1 MILESV
7 ITCPRCGHCA
17 TETMPIDACLFFY
30 NCKCCG
36 EQLKPRSGDC
46 CVFCSYGSMPCPP
59 VQETRAR
66 DNEDCCGSPQARSRK
81 DWLGNARASLLAW
94 WLPQA
99 AIIAGPVV
107 TVPVRTAVWVGAL
120 VWMGAACLFNARR
133 SGRTHCWITGP
144 YYIAMVGPVLTL
156 GTGTVAAGLYAWI
169 ACALLILVGDK
180 IIWWATER
188 AWGIYS

>member
-1 MILESV
+1 
-7 ITCPRCGHCA
+7 
-17 TETMPIDACLFFY
+17 MPVFLRLQGLRRAAEAALRRLLRVLFLWLDAM
-30 NCKCCG
+30 
-36 EQLKPRSGDC
+36 ST
-46 CVFCSYGSMPCPP
+46 GSR
-59 VQETRAR
+59 ERAR
-66 DNEDCCGSPQARSRK
+66 DDEDCCGLAQGRSRK

-99 AIIAGPVV
+99 AVIAGLVV

-144 YYIAMVGPVLTL
+144 YYIAMVGPVLAL